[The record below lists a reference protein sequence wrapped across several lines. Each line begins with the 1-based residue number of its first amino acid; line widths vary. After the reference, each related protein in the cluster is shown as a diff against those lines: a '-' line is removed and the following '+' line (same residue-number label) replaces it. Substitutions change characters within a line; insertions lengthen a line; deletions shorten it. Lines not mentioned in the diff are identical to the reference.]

1 MNCYNGLREES
12 SMKSFALLTMKS
24 ETSFRWNLQPTASDE
39 IKSVKLPTKSDF
51 ITKWFHPRKWI
62 YSVRMTDLIEK
73 STAVAMLFSG
83 GQGWIR
89 TIEVVDGRFTV
100 CSLWPLGNPS
110 VCGADDWSRTNNL
123 MITNQLLCHWATSA
137 FPTINLI
144 RLDGDPKGAR
154 TPDLQRDRLAF

>member
-1 MNCYNGLREES
+1 MRCKKIFSAVFFACFRTLANMRYRRYITRSARNGYHWKRQVSDETCLFLGMNCYNGLREES

-24 ETSFRWNLQPTASDE
+24 ETSFRRNLQPTASDE

-83 GQGWIR
+83 MNNYNGLPK
-89 TIEVVDGRFTV
+89 TYF
-100 CSLWPLGNPS
+100 
-110 VCGADDWSRTNNL
+110 SRHHHTHSFH
-123 MITNQLLCHWATSA
+123 TKSTSS
-137 FPTINLI
+137 
-144 RLDGDPKGAR
+144 
-154 TPDLQRDRLAF
+154 